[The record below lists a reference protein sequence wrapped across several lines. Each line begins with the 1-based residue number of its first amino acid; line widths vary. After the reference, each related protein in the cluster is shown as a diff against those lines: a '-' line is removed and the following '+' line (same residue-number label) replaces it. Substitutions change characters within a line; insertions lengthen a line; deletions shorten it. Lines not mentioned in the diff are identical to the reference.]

1 MNSETSSSSERDARL
16 SAEIERRIA
25 VTPAMLHSIDDKGRI
40 ISVSDLWLAKL
51 GYEREEVIG
60 RPSTDFLAPE
70 SRERAAR
77 FVLPEFFK
85 TGRCD
90 NVEYQMVRKDGGVI
104 DVLLSGV
111 LDFDPVRNAP
121 VSLAVI
127 TDVTSLKIAER
138 KLTESE
144 ARYRGLVE
152 DQSEFLSLAAPDGDL
167 IYVNPAYANLYGLTP
182 GELIGRNIFEF
193 IPPES
198 RAEVREH
205 FRFVCA
211 VSHSVESKN
220 QAMLPNGERRWTS
233 WTNRALRDAQGA
245 VTAIHSVGRDIEER
259 VRADKLLQ
267 ESESRYRFLA
277 ENTADMILLVGIDG
291 RRSYASPACRAL
303 LGYEPEEMLQ
313 IRTKDAVHPDDAPK
327 VLQALAAATTGAS
340 LTYRMRRKDGR
351 YVWVE
356 TSGRLVNFSDG
367 EPKRLVIVRNIEQ
380 RVAAEQRL
388 KDSEARYRLLADN
401 STDVVLLLDLD
412 LSRRYVSPA
421 CREIFGY
428 EPEELLGAKTGGMA
442 HPDDAAQVAQVL
454 KSLLSGQA
462 DRQTVVARRRH
473 RDGRWIWIEAKYRL
487 LRDAETGSPI
497 GIVGT
502 IRDISARKAIEE
514 QLAEA
519 YRRLEVLAREDGLTG
534 LANRRVFD
542 DSLVR
547 EFRRAYRAKKSLAL
561 IMIDVD
567 QFKPFNDQYGH
578 PAGDECLR
586 LISGAI
592 KETARRPGDLATRY
606 GGEEFA
612 VLLPD
617 TDESGASEVA
627 ERIRRAVAD
636 LSLQHDGVRI
646 KCTTISAGVAAV
658 TPQKF
663 GGSGAAAALVDAA
676 DRALYRAKRAGR
688 NAVIRASAEASSTKS
703 SSAA

>member
-1 MNSETSSSSERDARL
+1 VNSETSSSSERDARL

-25 VTPAMLHSIDDKGRI
+25 VTPAMLHSIDERGRI

-51 GYEREEVIG
+51 GYERDEVIG
-60 RPSTDFLAPE
+60 RPSTDFLTPE

-152 DQSEFLSLAAPDGDL
+152 DQSEFLSLAAPNGDL

-193 IPPES
+193 IPPE
-198 RAEVREH
+198 AHAQVKEH
-205 FRFVCA
+205 FRFVCT
-211 VSHSVESKN
+211 VSHSVESRN
-220 QAMLPNGERRWTS
+220 QALLPNGERRWTS

-245 VTAIHSVGRDIEER
+245 VTAIHSVGRDIEEW

-277 ENTADMILLVGIDG
+277 ENTADMILLVGLDG
-291 RRSYASPACRAL
+291 RRHYASPACRAL

-313 IRTKDAVHPDDAPK
+313 IRTKDAIHPDDAAK
-327 VLQALAAATTGAS
+327 VLQALAGASTGAS
-340 LTYRMRRKDGR
+340 LTYRMRRKDGG

-356 TSGRLVNFSDG
+356 TSGRLVNFSDS

-388 KDSEARYRLLADN
+388 RESEARYRLLADN

-442 HPDDAAQVAQVL
+442 HPDDTAQVAQVL
-454 KSLLSGQA
+454 KSLLSGQT

-473 RDGRWIWIEAKYRL
+473 RDGKWIWIEAKYRL

-502 IRDISARKAIEE
+502 IRDISSRKAIEE

-547 EFRRAYRAKKSLAL
+547 EFRRAYRAKRSLAL

-592 KETARRPGDLATRY
+592 KVTTRRPGDLATRY

-627 ERIRRAVAD
+627 ERIRRAVAE
-636 LSLQHDGVRI
+636 LSLQHAGVRI

-688 NAVIRASAEASSTKS
+688 NAVIRASAEDSSTKS